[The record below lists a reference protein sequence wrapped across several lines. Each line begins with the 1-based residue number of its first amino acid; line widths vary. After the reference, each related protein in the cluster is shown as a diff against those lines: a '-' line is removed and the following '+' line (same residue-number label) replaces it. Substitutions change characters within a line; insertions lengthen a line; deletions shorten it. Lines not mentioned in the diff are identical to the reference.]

1 LPGLVRRQDEN
12 KADHSISTDY
22 LLSQRRIPYGAY
34 QNNEHKGLLFLSVIE
49 IQGLK
54 KSFHGRSVLD
64 GISFSIE
71 QGEVFGFLG
80 PNGAGKT
87 TTMRLLLGLLRPDSG
102 KASVLGYSLSDHDA
116 IRHKVG
122 VLLENNGLYERL
134 TAYENLDYFARLYR
148 VPHREERISELLSF
162 VGLSES
168 RNHMVGMLSTGMKR
182 KLGVARAILHD
193 PEILFFDEPSSGLDP
208 EAQHMVREL
217 ILELSRRESI
227 TIFLNSHN
235 LDEVSRVCSRVAIL
249 HRGKIQALDSI
260 QRLTAGTGITT
271 MLITLAHPKEI
282 DTAIAVLSADPQVKE
297 VIQEGDRIRMVLAG
311 KSASPLLDCLIRQG
325 ISIEEAI
332 KVSRTLEEIYLDVM
346 RQAEA

>member
-1 LPGLVRRQDEN
+1 M
-12 KADHSISTDY
+12 
-22 LLSQRRIPYGAY
+22 
-34 QNNEHKGLLFLSVIE
+34 SVIE
-49 IQGLK
+49 VQGLIK
-54 KSFHGRSVLD
+54 RFHGRSVLD

-87 TTMRLLLGLLRPDSG
+87 TTMRLLLGLLRPDGG

-148 VPHREERISELLSF
+148 VTHREERITELLSF

-168 RNHMVGMLSTGMKR
+168 RNQMVGVLSTGMKR
-182 KLGVARAILHD
+182 KLGIARAILHD
-193 PEILFFDEPSSGLDP
+193 PEMLFFDEPSSGLDP

-235 LDEVSRVCSRVAIL
+235 LDEVSRVCRVLRFFTGVRFRHSIRSSNLQQVPGSR
-249 HRGKIQALDSI
+249 S
-260 QRLTAGTGITT
+260 
-271 MLITLAHPKEI
+271 
-282 DTAIAVLSADPQVKE
+282 
-297 VIQEGDRIRMVLAG
+297 
-311 KSASPLLDCLIRQG
+311 C
-325 ISIEEAI
+325 
-332 KVSRTLEEIYLDVM
+332 
-346 RQAEA
+346 